1 MVVVGSVI
9 ARIGSKRLTFK
20 NLLPYKG
27 VPLVLHALQKM
38 LQSKLFDHIVLSTDS
53 ELIARTCMH
62 LEGLSILKRPDELAQ
77 DQVPSVPVFQHIVT
91 NFNCDIHL
99 NYNCNFPECPQIV
112 LEQAIEMVARE
123 GEVLSIP
130 HAIWAQ
136 TKSCL
141 DNYEDPFHITA
152 KTFPAPDVFPLDIHE
167 MDDLL
172 KTYRAHQPALVW

>member
-62 LEGLSILKRPDELAQ
+62 LEGLSILKRPDELE
-77 DQVPSVPVFQHIVT
+77 I
-91 NFNCDIHL
+91 
-99 NYNCNFPECPQIV
+99 
-112 LEQAIEMVARE
+112 
-123 GEVLSIP
+123 G
-130 HAIWAQ
+130 
-136 TKSCL
+136 
-141 DNYEDPFHITA
+141 
-152 KTFPAPDVFPLDIHE
+152 
-167 MDDLL
+167 
-172 KTYRAHQPALVW
+172 RAHV